1 MGLFGFF
8 QPSKAVVVLAAKDS
22 PFSDVWL
29 SRIVAEL
36 GDAIVAYD
44 EEFAVLIF
52 NAAAER
58 IFGVAAAK
66 VLGQKLTLDRAS
78 EPALK
83 LLAQTIFPSLAPSV
97 VARTEPGVFPQ
108 VVDIHFDDMHL
119 RVTTHRI
126 VAASGELLG
135 FVKVVRDRSREDE
148 ILRSKSDF
156 LTVAAHQLRTP
167 LSAVNWA
174 FEGVAKESLSENGRE
189 VVTTGALAAKK
200 LLKIVDDLLDVAKL
214 EGGKYGYSFQEG
226 DLIGFID
233 QLLADAQTVAT
244 SYNVHVYFDH
254 AGLATLPMTF
264 DAQKLGL
271 AISNLVDNSIKY
283 NVPNGSVTV
292 HVAARTGAPYVD
304 IRIVDTGVG
313 IPPEAMNK
321 LFTKFFRADNVM
333 RFATEGSGLGLYL
346 VKNIILRHGG
356 KISVQSQLNRGT
368 TFSIV
373 LLTDPKLIP
382 QKDLMIEEV

>member
-1 MGLFGFF
+1 MGLFWSSKLVTVP
-8 QPSKAVVVLAAKDS
+8 PSQES

-44 EEFAVLIF
+44 EEFSILIF
-52 NAAAER
+52 NTSAER

-66 VLGQKLTLDRAS
+66 VLGQKITLDRAS

-83 LLAQTIFPSLAPSV
+83 LLVQTIFPSLAPSV
-97 VARTEPGVFPQ
+97 TARTEPGAFPQ
-108 VVDIHFDDMHL
+108 IVDLHFDDMHL
-119 RVTTHRI
+119 RVATHRI
-126 VAASGELLG
+126 VATSGELLG

-174 FEGVAKESLSENGRE
+174 LEGMSKEPLSDDGRE
-189 VVTTGALAAKK
+189 MAATGTLAAKK
-200 LLKIVDDLLDVAKL
+200 LLKIIDDLLDVAKL
-214 EGGKYGYSFQEG
+214 EGGKYGYAFAEG
-226 DLIGFID
+226 DLVAFLD

-244 SYNVHVYFDH
+244 SYNVQVYFDH
-254 AGLATLPMTF
+254 AGLVTLPMTF
-264 DAQKLGL
+264 DGQKLGL
-271 AISNLVDNSIKY
+271 AISNIVDNAIKY
-283 NVPNGSVTV
+283 NVPNGTVTV
-292 HVAARTGAPYVD
+292 RLAMRADAPYVD
-304 IRIVDTGVG
+304 VRITDTGVG

-321 LFTKFFRADNVM
+321 LFTKFFRADNVV

-346 VKNIILRHGG
+346 SKNIILRHGG
-356 KISVQSQLNRGT
+356 KISAQSQLNRGT
-368 TFSIV
+368 TFSVV
-373 LLTDPKLIP
+373 LPTDAKLIP
-382 QKDLMIEEV
+382 KKEMMVEE